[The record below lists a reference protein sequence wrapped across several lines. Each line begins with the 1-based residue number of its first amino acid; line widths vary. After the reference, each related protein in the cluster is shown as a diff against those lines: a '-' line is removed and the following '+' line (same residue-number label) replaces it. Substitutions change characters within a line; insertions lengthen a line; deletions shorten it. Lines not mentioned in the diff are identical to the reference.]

1 MKNTAD
7 QNLMRRMNN
16 KTVIDLLRKEAP
28 LSRANLSTLTGL
40 NRSTVSSII
49 DDLIN
54 EGWVTETTYQSD
66 KVGRPGLLLEINPSG
81 GFAIGVEIGVDFILA
96 ICVDFSAKITWHKRI
111 ETDPD
116 EGRTEILG
124 KAFKL
129 TAEAIEAGKT
139 NYSRPLGIGIAIPGL
154 VDVHEGVLKNAPNLH
169 WYDVP
174 LRLIWTQ
181 QFNIPVYVENEANAA
196 ALGEFHYGAAR
207 GINNLIYIAAGYGL
221 GSGIIIDG
229 NLLRGNKGYAAEVGH
244 MTCDPDGE
252 MCNCGKR
259 GCYETLIG
267 PRAVVKR
274 VKKIIADEGG
284 DSTFLH
290 TTKNGQAVFGY
301 DAVVDAAKHA
311 DQVALTALENVGK
324 SLGVVV
330 SNLVNVF
337 NPKMVILGGA
347 LNYAK
352 DYIQPVV
359 KEVVKANALELCQ
372 QDLEITNSQL
382 DPYSSVMGTISMIL
396 EKNFSDLEWLRK
408 FNY

>member
-1 MKNTAD
+1 MRNTAD

-28 LSRANLSTLTGL
+28 LSRANLAALTGL

-49 DDLIN
+49 DELIN
-54 EGWVTETTYQSD
+54 EGWVKETTYQSD
-66 KVGRPGLLLEINPSG
+66 KVGRPGLLLEINPGG
-81 GFAIGVEIGVDFILA
+81 GFAVGIEIGVDFILA
-96 ICVDFSAKITWHKRI
+96 ICVDFSAKIIWHERI
-111 ETDPD
+111 ETDPG
-116 EGRTEILG
+116 EGRTAILE
-124 KAFKL
+124 KAFQL
-129 TAEAIEAGKT
+129 TTAAMEAGKT
-139 NYSRPLGIGIAIPGL
+139 NDSRPLPLGIGIAIPGL

-169 WYDVP
+169 WDDVP

-196 ALGEFHYGAAR
+196 ALGELHYGAAR

-244 MTCDPDGE
+244 MTCDPDGAL
-252 MCNCGKR
+252 CNCGKR

-267 PRAVVKR
+267 PRAVIDR
-274 VKKIIADEGG
+274 VKKIITEEGG

-290 TTKNGQAVFGY
+290 TKDGQVIFGY
-301 DAVVDAAKHA
+301 DAVVDAARHD
-311 DQVALTALENVGK
+311 DQVALSALENVGK
-324 SLGVVV
+324 NLGVVV

-396 EKNFSDLEWLRK
+396 EKNFPIW
-408 FNY
+408 NG